1 MARTIG
7 IWAAVLFLIAGQA
20 YAQQMGDFPRADL
33 SDRSDSSSRP
43 TFSLL
48 DPNRFHMTQS
58 YSFLYSSSR
67 AGSFNLGVYLNSIEY
82 QISDPLQIRF
92 DFAYLHS
99 PGNLV
104 SRRGTLPDGQ
114 ILPGLSL
121 RWRPSKNF
129 LFQFDYHEAPP
140 LFYNDRN
147 GFYPSYIY
155 PSGEGY

>member
-1 MARTIG
+1 MTRTIS
-7 IWAAVLFLIAGQA
+7 IFAAVLFLTAGQA
-20 YAQQMGDFPRADL
+20 GAQRIGDLPNAGL
-33 SDRSDSSSRP
+33 SGTSSSSHKSS
-43 TFSLL
+43 FSLL
-48 DPNRFHMTQS
+48 DPSRLHMSQS
-58 YSFLYSSSR
+58 YSFIYSSSR
-67 AGSFNLGVYLNSIEY
+67 AGSINLGMYLNSIEY

-92 DFAYLHS
+92 DIAYLHS

-104 SRRGTLPDGQ
+104 SGNGSLQDGQ

-129 LFQFDYHEAPP
+129 LFQFDYHEAPS

-147 GFYPSYIY
+147 GFYPSYLY